1 MKLKVLNNYLWSAF
15 EMDTIKILQR
25 NNSNQ
30 KFIYLNNLFLISTDC
45 VKQSLKTILF
55 LEVNHDFSCHDNILH
70 HTYSCPLPIYITS
83 WQYNKH
89 KKSNMSRGKAFL
101 LSQTACRQAIWVQ
114 LKNNCMESEQS
125 HRNHPDA
132 STPMSILFFSFL
144 FFFFSLPFFYF
155 FFSCVP
161 CTQIKMN
168 ANKERPSISR
178 C

>member
-45 VKQSLKTILF
+45 IKQSLKTILF
-55 LEVNHDFSCHDNILH
+55 LEVNRDFSCHNNILH

-83 WQYNKH
+83 WQYNMD

-101 LSQTACRQAIWVQ
+101 LAETACRQAIWVQ

-125 HRNHPDA
+125 HRNLPDT

-144 FFFFSLPFFYF
+144 LFFFLCLSFNFFLLFTLYSDKNECKQRKAF
-155 FFSCVP
+155 N
-161 CTQIKMN
+161 Q
-168 ANKERPSISR
+168 
-178 C
+178 